1 MEPQRLRY
9 LLDQYH
15 KGLCTPAEE
24 QEINDWYHSIHID
37 DQQFQNLLNSAGQEK
52 LADDM
57 YNEFKSRTGA
67 KIHSLSSRK
76 WMMRAA
82 AVLTGFCLLSGGYYL
97 FNKSKTISNGVA
109 LVTPSN
115 TVENKFITLSDGSKV
130 VLRHGSKL
138 NYPASFSGNKREV
151 ELIGEAYFDIHH
163 DDTKPFIIHTG
174 KIKTTVLG
182 TAFDI
187 AAYPSQ
193 KKVVVTV
200 TRGRVKVE
208 NDHKNAVILTPNEQ
222 VVYDN
227 QTNAGQKNKVEATRT
242 LTWAS
247 SDMVFD
253 GVSFKSIAGLLSRRY
268 QVSIDFKNPDLEN
281 CPITASFNGT
291 ESLKDILEILCTA
304 RGTTYKF
311 ENEQKVTIDGN
322 GCN

>member
-1 MEPQRLRY
+1 M
-9 LLDQYH
+9 
-15 KGLCTPAEE
+15 
-24 QEINDWYHSIHID
+24 
-37 DQQFQNLLNSAGQEK
+37 
-52 LADDM
+52 
-57 YNEFKSRTGA
+57 
-67 KIHSLSSRK
+67 
-76 WMMRAA
+76 
-82 AVLTGFCLLSGGYYL
+82 
-97 FNKSKTISNGVA
+97 A
-109 LVTPSN
+109 LVKPSIAI
-115 TVENKFITLSDGSKV
+115 ENQFITLSDGSKV

-138 NYPASFSGNKREV
+138 NYPSSFSGNTREV
-151 ELIGEAYFDIHH
+151 ELVGEAYFDIHH
-163 DDTKPFIIHTG
+163 DDKKPFIIHTG

-268 QVSIDFKNPDLEN
+268 QVSIDFKNPELEN

-322 GCN
+322 GCNN